1 MLLPETK
8 EREYRFRLAL
18 RIGLPIFAL
27 VLALVSNSLITSYQS
42 LDKSFYIISILL
54 IVFSIYFILYII
66 YNSFDI
72 KITEPITKTFTRE
85 YLYKYLRQKIK
96 NSDEYTLMMISI
108 DNLSDI
114 NARYGIENG
123 DKVLREVAIWIT
135 DYFKSKDLQ
144 NFYMGQIKGGD
155 FVIGLKGSKTKYSTL
170 LELMCLKS
178 DELIVENIEIRITT
192 AITDTSFS
200 KELEYLVEN
209 LFEIGEVNRN
219 KKLLNQESQSMDPN
233 ELELFVI
240 NAIKNRTFI
249 VTSQEVFQNDKEV
262 IRECFVKLKTPTSK
276 IIYPKSYMKVLDK
289 LGLMVDFDLMI
300 LQNNIMNC
308 SEDLNEKYAM
318 NISPSSIRNPKFL
331 SRVKELIIENPL
343 SKNRLIFLLSESQY
357 YSHVGRYNAILK
369 SLRDVGVL
377 ITIERVGAIH
387 TSFLYLRDLDIDMIR
402 FDSTYTKEI
411 KNKKSKTVI
420 EGFNT
425 MAHAKGIKT
434 WMKMIENKET
444 KDIAQSLGIDYLQG
458 KYLSAVEIKYE
469 N

>member
-42 LDKSFYIISILL
+42 LDTSFYIISILL
-54 IVFSIYFILYII
+54 IVFSVYFILYII

-72 KITEPITKTFTRE
+72 RITEPITKTFTRE
-85 YLYKYLRQKIK
+85 YLYKYLRKQIK
-96 NSDEYTLMMISI
+96 KSDDYTLIMISI

-114 NARYGIENG
+114 NTRYGIENG
-123 DKVLREVAIWIT
+123 DKVLREVTVWIT
-135 DYFKSKDLQ
+135 NYFKSKDLQ

-155 FVIGLKGSKTKYSTL
+155 FVIGLKGSKNRYSTL

-178 DELIVENIEIRITT
+178 DELIVENIEIKITT

-219 KKLLNQESQSMDPN
+219 KKLLNQESQKMDPN
-233 ELELFVI
+233 ELELLVI
-240 NAIKNRTFI
+240 NAIKNRSFV
-249 VTSQEVFQNDKEV
+249 VTAQEVFQNDKEV
-262 IRECFVKLKTPTSK
+262 IKECFVKLKASTSK
-276 IIYPKSYMKVLDK
+276 IIYPKSYMKILDK
-289 LGLMVDFDLMI
+289 LGLMVDFDLMV
-300 LQNNIMNC
+300 LQNNIINC
-308 SEDLNEKYAM
+308 SDNLNEKYAM

-331 SRVKELIIENPL
+331 SRAKELIRENPL
-343 SKNRLIFLLSESQY
+343 SKNRLIFLLSEYQY
-357 YSHVGRYNAILK
+357 YSHVGKYNATLK
-369 SLRDVGVL
+369 SLRDIGVL

-387 TSFLYLRDLDIDMIR
+387 TSYLYLRDLDIDMIR
-402 FDSTYTKEI
+402 FDSTYTKDI
-411 KNKKSKTVI
+411 QNKKSKIVI
-420 EGFNT
+420 EGFNA
-425 MAHAKGIKT
+425 MAHAKGVKT
-434 WMKMIENKET
+434 WMKMIETKES
-444 KDIAQSLGIDYLQG
+444 KELAQGFGIDYLQG
-458 KYLSAVEIKYE
+458 KYLSPVEIKYE